1 MLPRLQLCLHR
12 ASLAILTDGRFPE
25 DPGHSHTSQCTT
37 QISSTPK
44 RLGLI
49 NKSNENWVTANS
61 QYRVSPKV
69 SVEFL
74 DQSPFLKCRLS
85 LCRFV
90 CMWMVYVYVC
100 VCVHVWGAQR
110 PMSMSVLNLST
121 YCLSE
126 TGSLTEPGAPQ
137 TAWDPLVSASPC
149 WDYRYMPSL
158 IASPVLGVQPLIAAF
173 YIGAKDSNS
182 DPGGR
187 HVPNRVIFPGY
198 MGITYLLAYNM
209 QNNRVTLRLFRHT

>member
-49 NKSNENWVTANS
+49 NKSNEDGVTANS
-61 QYRVSPKV
+61 QYRVSSKV

-74 DQSPFLKCRLS
+74 DQSPFLKCRPFPCS
-85 LCRFV
+85 
-90 CMWMVYVYVC
+90 MHVYGMCVC
-100 VCVHVWGAQR
+100 VCVCMFEETKGQCW
-110 PMSMSVLNLST
+110 
-121 YCLSE
+121 CLSSIYLHFVYLE
-126 TGSLTEPGAPQ
+126 QGLSLSLVHPSSARLPGILWSLP
-137 TAWDPLVSASPC
+137 PSC
-149 WDYRYMPSL
+149 WDYRYMLSF
-158 IASPVLGVQPLIAAF
+158 IASPVLGLQPLIAAF

-187 HVPNRVIFPGY
+187 HFPNRVIFPGY
-198 MGITYLLAYNM
+198 MGITYL
-209 QNNRVTLRLFRHT
+209 FISI